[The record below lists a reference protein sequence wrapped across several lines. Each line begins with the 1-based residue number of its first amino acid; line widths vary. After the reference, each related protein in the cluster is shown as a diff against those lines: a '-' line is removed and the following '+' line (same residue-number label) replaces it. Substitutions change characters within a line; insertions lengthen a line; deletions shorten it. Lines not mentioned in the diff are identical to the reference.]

1 MISGPKKSISSTF
14 IARVP
19 SLIDLFHSFNIKEE
33 EIVDVVEMELR
44 DIQKLQ
50 KQLKKTE
57 LNLLKT
63 NKPDWK
69 DQQVLE
75 ETLEEVQN
83 QLANFESLAEQIDA
97 LNNSGKKHQL
107 FSEDLM
113 EKFMDL
119 QKLVEELLPPEMLQN
134 MDWINEALKKM
145 DPKEMLS
152 ALENLSNN
160 LTQIERELDRF
171 LDIFKRVKAEQ
182 QVDELRKRLEQLVD
196 SQDNIDQQ
204 IRQATSQTDPSI
216 FKRLSLQEKM
226 SKRELDD
233 IRDAMNVAAKDVKKF
248 SRSTARDLE
257 KLSDSETAE
266 SSDTHLQETIR
277 SLDDLDPYGAMDE
290 SYAGLQDIEEM
301 EKSMKDIM
309 SEFQKETTRD
319 MAKKFRSIL
328 RDVLTLS
335 KSQESLR
342 KETVEIPRNSPRL
355 SNLAGQQQLIQ
366 DQLTQTMQNTMSL
379 SKETFLVSPE
389 MGRKMGAAFGQMQ
402 MAKGKLA
409 ERNGGGSLGNQ
420 GQAMMAL
427 NEGAKNII
435 QTIKQMQ
442 KSGSASGY
450 EAFLKQMEEMAGQQQ
465 GINDQGMQLALGQM
479 GASMQN
485 ALMQKMLAKQKAVRQ
500 SLQNMIN
507 EMNQAGNQGL
517 GDLSG
522 IVEE

>member
-1 MISGPKKSISSTF
+1 M
-14 IARVP
+14 
-19 SLIDLFHSFNIKEE
+19 
-33 EIVDVVEMELR
+33 
-44 DIQKLQ
+44 
-50 KQLKKTE
+50 
-57 LNLLKT
+57 
-63 NKPDWK
+63 
-69 DQQVLE
+69 E

-83 QLANFESLAEQIDA
+83 QLADFESLAEQIDA

-134 MDWINEALKKM
+134 MDWINEALKNM

-204 IRQATSQTDPSI
+204 IRQTTSQTDPSI

-266 SSDTHLQETIR
+266 SSETHLEKTIQ

-309 SEFQKETTRD
+309 SEFQKETSRD
-319 MAKKFRSIL
+319 MAKKYRTML
-328 RDVLTLS
+328 RDV
-335 KSQESLR
+335 
-342 KETVEIPRNSPRL
+342 
-355 SNLAGQQQLIQ
+355 
-366 DQLTQTMQNTMSL
+366 
-379 SKETFLVSPE
+379 
-389 MGRKMGAAFGQMQ
+389 
-402 MAKGKLA
+402 
-409 ERNGGGSLGNQ
+409 
-420 GQAMMAL
+420 
-427 NEGAKNII
+427 
-435 QTIKQMQ
+435 
-442 KSGSASGY
+442 
-450 EAFLKQMEEMAGQQQ
+450 
-465 GINDQGMQLALGQM
+465 
-479 GASMQN
+479 
-485 ALMQKMLAKQKAVRQ
+485 
-500 SLQNMIN
+500 
-507 EMNQAGNQGL
+507 
-517 GDLSG
+517 
-522 IVEE
+522 